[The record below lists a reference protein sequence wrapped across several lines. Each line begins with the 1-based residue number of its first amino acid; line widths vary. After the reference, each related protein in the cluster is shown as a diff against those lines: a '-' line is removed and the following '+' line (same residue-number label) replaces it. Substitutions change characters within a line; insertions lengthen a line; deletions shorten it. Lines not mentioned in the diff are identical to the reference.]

1 MQTTE
6 EAWTQVW
13 LLTALPADTAQYAA
27 VRTMPPQLVELSGYR
42 KRTETQTDTHH
53 ADTAKAQKN
62 TVITA
67 LESRKDSIT
76 TERGAAKAPSAC
88 TIAWSIVIMFAGIA
102 AGAVIIVLMRR
113 KL

>member
-1 MQTTE
+1 M
-6 EAWTQVW
+6 W

-27 VRTMPPQLVELSGYR
+27 AGARTHQLVELSGYR
-42 KRTETQTDTHH
+42 KRTETQTDTRQT
-53 ADTAKAQKN
+53 DTAKEQKKG
-62 TVITA
+62 VITA
-67 LESRKDSIT
+67 LENRKDSIT